1 RANQAR
7 DIGAI
12 FAIGESKMV
21 TMKWMMF
28 IKHLQTLGIE
38 GAGKT
43 IKSLGFEGVD
53 LTVRPG
59 GSVLPEN
66 VRTGLPEAQKI
77 FADQGLQVP
86 LVTTAITSTR
96 DEHVAAIFETA
107 AACNIRELKLGYV
120 PYKKFG
126 TFETLLADVQRDL
139 DGITSL
145 AHSTGVRANIHTH
158 SGPYIST
165 QPAIVLQLLKD
176 RDPASIGAY
185 ADPGHMTVEGSR
197 DGWRQGLDL
206 LGKRINLVAVKDLA
220 WEEVDDAKLHK
231 KRWRTRIVPLDRGA
245 VAWPEVFECFKTLGF
260 NGWVSIHSE
269 YQGGHSW
276 KDMTVPEVIEQTRAD
291 LAYLRRAVPDAN
303 VPGAAPTTR
312 PEN

>member
-1 RANQAR
+1 MAH
-7 DIGAI
+7 
-12 FAIGESKMV
+12 
-21 TMKWMMF
+21 MKWMMF
-28 IKHLQTLGIE
+28 IKHLQTLGVA
-38 GAGKT
+38 GAGKA

-53 LTVRPG
+53 FTVRPG

-66 VRTGLPEAQKI
+66 VRKELPEAQKV
-77 FADQGLQVP
+77 FGDLGLQVP
-86 LVTTAITSTR
+86 LITTAITNVR
-96 DEHVAAIFETA
+96 DAHVADVFETA
-107 AACNIRELKLGYV
+107 AACGIRELKLGYV
-120 PYKKFG
+120 SYKKFG
-126 TFETLLADVQRDL
+126 SLQQVFADVQKDL

-165 QPAIVLQLLKD
+165 NPAIVWQLLKD

-206 LGKRINLVAVKDLA
+206 LGPRINLVAVKDLA

-231 KRWRTRIVPLDRGA
+231 KRWQTRIVPLNRGA
-245 VAWPEVFECFKTLGF
+245 VAWPEVFDCLKQVGF

-269 YQGGHSW
+269 YQGGHTW
-276 KDMTVPEVIEQTRAD
+276 KDLSVPEVIEQTRED
-291 LAYLRRAVPDAN
+291 LAYLRKAVPDVN
-303 VPGAAPTTR
+303 APTPSATTQ
-312 PEN
+312 P